1 MEIERFRKILR
12 EEIKK
17 AFQEELR
24 DILVEAVQ
32 IASTPESVEKPVQKP
47 VTATTFTRGAVSK
60 TPITS
65 LLESTKSEMTKED
78 YDNVSGFSGS
88 PVSLA
93 EPLVMKS
100 EEFSETVDS
109 PMVEALPDFAK
120 NVGEIFR
127 KSLEK
132 RVNAV

>member
-24 DILVEAVQ
+24 GILVEAVQ
-32 IASTPESVEKPVQKP
+32 IASTPESVGKPVAKP
-47 VTATTFTRGAVSK
+47 FVRSTVSK
-60 TPITS
+60 TPISS

-78 YDNVSGFSGS
+78 YENVSGFSGS
-88 PVSLA
+88 PVSLS
-93 EPLVMKS
+93 EPLVMES
-100 EEFSETVDS
+100 EEASEISDS
-109 PMVEALPDFAK
+109 PMLDALPDFAK
-120 NVGEIFR
+120 NAGEIFR

-132 RVNAV
+132 KVNAV

>member
-24 DILVEAVQ
+24 SILVEAVQ
-32 IASTPESVEKPVQKP
+32 IASTPESVEKPVQKSVVKP
-47 VTATTFTRGAVSK
+47 FTRGMVSK
-60 TPITS
+60 TPISS

-78 YDNVSGFSGS
+78 YENVSGFSGS
-88 PVSLA
+88 PVSLS
-93 EPLVMKS
+93 EPLVMES
-100 EEFSETVDS
+100 EEVSEVSDS
-109 PMVEALPDFAK
+109 PMLDALPDFAK
-120 NVGEIFR
+120 NAGEIFR

-132 RVNAV
+132 KVNAV